1 MSGRGTTVDRAA
13 SYQAESKG
21 EFSVDDCVSSRGFF
35 KQSRER
41 VGAVVIYRR
50 THYKYMYTQGHGRV
64 KEGLIRSENRRGR
77 LVETGICGEELFQS
91 KLSSFSF
98 FFFFLLLFRDRR
110 DQG

>member
-41 VGAVVIYRR
+41 VGAVVIYRH
-50 THYKYMYTQGHGRV
+50 TYINICIHRV
-64 KEGLIRSENRRGR
+64 MEGSRK
-77 LVETGICGEELFQS
+77 V
-91 KLSSFSF
+91 
-98 FFFFLLLFRDRR
+98 
-110 DQG
+110 